1 MKYGN
6 LELDPLKKKP
16 HQRTKIEND
25 YIDMRASSEVDRLAN
40 RHGDEML
47 LLLAREIVR
56 RQEAKNPLPK
66 SPMDD
71 DFDA

>member
-6 LELDPLKKKP
+6 VELDPLNKKP
-16 HQRTKIEND
+16 QQRTKIEND
-25 YIDMRASSEVDRLAN
+25 YIDMQVSNEVDRLS
-40 RHGDEML
+40 RRFGDEML
-47 LLLAREIVR
+47 LMLAREIIN